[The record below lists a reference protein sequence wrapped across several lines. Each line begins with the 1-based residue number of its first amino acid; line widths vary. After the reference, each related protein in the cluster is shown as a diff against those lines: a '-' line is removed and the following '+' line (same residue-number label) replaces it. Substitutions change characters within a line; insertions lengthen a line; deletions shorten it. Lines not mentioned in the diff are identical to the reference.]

1 VVIEVQGQQ
10 ARGKK
15 EVDMGVFDTRPETV
29 ECRLTASLA
38 LLRVSL
44 GAFLLVWAVMKFL
57 GTKSTI
63 GIFKKF
69 YGVSIDVDIS
79 MVLGALEGALA
90 LAIILGL
97 WRTYSYGVAV
107 LVHGFSQLSSWRQ
120 TLDPWGV
127 YLNDKP
133 QFLFWAGVPVLAAF
147 IVIWLM
153 RDQDKWSLD
162 GMRN

>member
-1 VVIEVQGQQ
+1 
-10 ARGKK
+10 
-15 EVDMGVFDTRPETV
+15 MGVFETRPETV

-38 LLRVSL
+38 LLRLSL
-44 GAFLLVWAVMKFL
+44 GAFLLVWAAMKFL
-57 GTKSTI
+57 GSKSTI

-69 YGVSIDVDIS
+69 YGLGIDVDIS
-79 MVLGALEGALA
+79 MALGIAEGALA
-90 LAIILGL
+90 LAVILGL
-97 WRTYSYGVAV
+97 WRTYSYGLAI
-107 LVHGFSQLSSWRQ
+107 LVHGFSQSASWRQ

-147 IVIWLM
+147 IVIWLL

-162 GMRN
+162 GLRN